1 MMYPTIELGTESQ
14 TTRERISVLQP
25 KEGNKLLVRTAS
37 TMCLALVSKLTWLEQ
52 FAWRFN
58 VVGDYLSYHALVE
71 LSPFERDQVQA
82 KQIIGTSCQAEKQNL
97 KLSLLPYSALR
108 ILPDWSTFVRPC
120 VAQEKMCT
128 LAHSRQPIS
137 TRLYSFVPLQ
147 VNPPWGAFRN

>member
-14 TTRERISVLQP
+14 KTRERISVLQP
-25 KEGNKLLVRTAS
+25 KEGNKLLVRMAS
-37 TMCLALVSKLTWLEQ
+37 KMCLALVSQLTWLEQ

-58 VVGDYLSYHALVE
+58 VEGDYLSYHALVE
-71 LSPFERDQVQA
+71 LSPFKRDQVQA
-82 KQIIGTSCQAEKQNL
+82 KQIIGTSCQAGKQHL
-97 KLSLLPYSALR
+97 KLSLLRLLCPQN
-108 ILPDWSTFVRPC
+108 IGTFGRPC